1 MHTVIA
7 IVVGVLTTGGIL
19 TLILF
24 LFKNYSKRSD
34 RMEATMAKLVTSNE
48 CDIRHKRID
57 EHLIDG
63 KETMNKLVELTASMD
78 KTLGVVVE
86 KIDQIKKDKND

>member
-1 MHTVIA
+1 MHTYIA
-7 IVVGVLTTGGIL
+7 IIAAVLTTGGVL

-34 RMEATMAKLVTSNE
+34 RMEATMKELVTSKE
-48 CDIRHKRID
+48 CDTRHRRID
-57 EHLIDG
+57 EHLVDG
-63 KETMNKLVELTASMD
+63 KETMGKLVELTAKMD

-86 KIDQIKKDKND
+86 KIDQLKKDKND